1 MTEVNFHTHV
11 PHLLGYTCRLLRKAS
26 RHGAR
31 VVVTAP
37 PATLAALD
45 TALWT
50 FDPIEFVPH
59 LLHAPGTAI
68 AERLRATPVWL
79 VQHAADALH
88 ASDHDVLVN
97 LGPAAPEGFES
108 FAKVFEIVASDDDAA
123 AAGRL
128 RWKHYA
134 SRGYAINHHEVSE

>member
-1 MTEVNFHTHV
+1 MTEVNFHTRV
-11 PHLLGYTCRLLRKAS
+11 PHAIGYACRLLRKAS
-26 RHGAR
+26 RQGAQ
-31 VVVTAP
+31 VIVTAP

-59 LLHAPGTAI
+59 VLIAPGGVI

-79 VQHAADALH
+79 VAQVSDAASH
-88 ASDHDVLVN
+88 EVLVN
-97 LGPAAPEGFES
+97 LGPEAPEGFES
-108 FAKVFEIVASDDDAA
+108 FAKVFEIVSTDTEAV
-123 AAGRL
+123 AAGRQ

-134 SRGYAINHHEVSE
+134 SRGYAIKHHEVRE

>member
-26 RHGAR
+26 RQGAR

-37 PATLAALD
+37 ADTLAALD

-59 LLHAPGTAI
+59 LLHRPGSAVP
-68 AERLRATPVWL
+68 ERLRATPVWL
-79 VQHAADALH
+79 MQSAADA
-88 ASDHDVLVN
+88 ASHEVLVN
-97 LGPAAPEGFES
+97 LGPVAPEGFES
-108 FAKVFEIVASDDDAA
+108 FAKVIDIVSTDDDAVR
-123 AAGRL
+123 AGRQ

-134 SRGYAINHHEVSE
+134 NRGYTIQHHEVRE

>member
-1 MTEVNFHTHV
+1 MTEVNFHTRV
-11 PHLLGYTCRLLRKAS
+11 PHLLGYACRLLRKAS
-26 RHGAR
+26 RQGAQ

-59 LLHAPGTAI
+59 VLHAPGTVT

-79 VQHAADALH
+79 VQHAADA
-88 ASDHDVLVN
+88 ASHDVLVN
-97 LGPAAPEGFES
+97 LGPLAPDGFES
-108 FAKVFEIVASDDDAA
+108 FAKVIELVSTDDDAV
-123 AAGRL
+123 AAGRQ

-134 SRGYAINHHEVSE
+134 SRGYAIKHHEVSE

>member
-1 MTEVNFHTHV
+1 MTEVNFHTRV
-11 PHLLGYTCRLLRKAS
+11 PHLLGYACRLLRKAS
-26 RHGAR
+26 RQGAQ

-59 LLHAPGTAI
+59 VLHAPGTVM

-79 VQHAADALH
+79 VQHAADA
-88 ASDHDVLVN
+88 SSHDVLVN
-97 LGPAAPEGFES
+97 LGPLAPDGFES
-108 FAKVFEIVASDDDAA
+108 FAKVIELVSTDDDAV
-123 AAGRL
+123 AAGRQ

-134 SRGYAINHHEVSE
+134 SRGYAIKHHEVSE

>member
-1 MTEVNFHTHV
+1 MTEVNFHTRV

-26 RHGAR
+26 RQGAR

-37 PATLAALD
+37 AATLAALD

-50 FDPIEFVPH
+50 FDPLEFVPH
-59 LLHAPGTAI
+59 VLHAPGATI
-68 AERLRATPVWL
+68 AERLRETPVWL
-79 VQHAADALH
+79 VQHAADA
-88 ASDHDVLVN
+88 SSHDVLVN
-97 LGPAAPEGFES
+97 LGPSAPEGFES
-108 FAKVFEIVASDDDAA
+108 FAKVFEIVSSDDDAV

-134 SRGYAINHHEVSE
+134 SRGYAIKHHEVSE

>member
-37 PATLAALD
+37 AATLAALD

-50 FDPIEFVPH
+50 FDPLEFVPH
-59 LLHAPGTAI
+59 VLHVPGTAI

-79 VQHAADALH
+79 VQHAADASSH
-88 ASDHDVLVN
+88 EVLVN
-97 LGPAAPEGFES
+97 LGPDAPEGFES
-108 FAKVFEIVASDDDAA
+108 FTKVFEIVSTDDAA
-123 AAGRL
+123 VAAGRQ
-128 RWKHYA
+128 RWKHYT
-134 SRGYAINHHEVSE
+134 SRGYAIQHHEVNE